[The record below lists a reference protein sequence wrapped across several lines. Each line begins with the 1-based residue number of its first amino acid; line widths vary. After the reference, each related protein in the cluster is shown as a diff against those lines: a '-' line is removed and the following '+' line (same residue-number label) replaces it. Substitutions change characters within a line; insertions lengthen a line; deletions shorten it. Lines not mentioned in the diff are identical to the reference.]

1 MLTLTRPDDWHVHL
15 RDGEM
20 LRAVVPATARVFGR
34 AIVMPNLP
42 APVTTVALAS
52 AYRERIA
59 AALPAGSRFA
69 PLMTLYLTDGTSA
82 DEIARAARSG
92 FVAAVKFYP
101 AGATTNSASGV
112 TSLERIKPA
121 HYVFSGNG
129 ENGNPERESLEML
142 FAARGAE
149 PFEIHLTYPVAEIDV
164 ARQADWETE
173 QGKEKKKKAAG
184 SKNQVRPNWSAATN
198 SLAAFLKKTP
208 LAKGQKVSV
217 VDEKTPHVIDLLDPL
232 GF

>member
-1 MLTLTRPDDWHVHL
+1 MLPLTRPDDWHVHL

-20 LRAVVPATARVFGR
+20 LRAVVPGTARVFGR

-112 TSLERIKPA
+112 TSVERIKPA
-121 HYVFSGNG
+121 
-129 ENGNPERESLEML
+129 
-142 FAARGAE
+142 
-149 PFEIHLTYPVAEIDV
+149 
-164 ARQADWETE
+164 
-173 QGKEKKKKAAG
+173 
-184 SKNQVRPNWSAATN
+184 
-198 SLAAFLKKTP
+198 LAAMERHGVPLLLHGEVTDPEVDVFDRERGFLERVLTP
-208 LAKGQKVSV
+208 LMAQFPALKLVREHVTAPEGADFVEKGPP
-217 VDEKTPHVIDLLDPL
+217 T
-232 GF
+232 